1 MGGRKSDEDYE
12 GRHLLSHRMVVVVTL
27 GAVRGHRARG
37 LAIKFV
43 FLKGH
48 HGWNLEP
55 EWKWE
60 PPVDSGVSRVR
71 GGGGLASRVAIEVER
86 RGVFPL

>member
-1 MGGRKSDEDYE
+1 MKITR
-12 GRHLLSHRMVVVVTL
+12 GRHLLSHRMVVVVRL

-37 LAIKFV
+37 LAIKFL

-60 PPVDSGVSRVR
+60 PPCVDSESPEVR
-71 GGGGLASRVAIEVER
+71 GGGGLARRVAMGWREE
-86 RGVFPL
+86 VFPL